1 MDQNINISTN
11 VTENAGLNID
21 NTPDYAEAVYT
32 WRVCIIFKE
41 GKRANHIS
49 TYISHKN
56 KYSNNNS

>member
-21 NTPDYAEAVYT
+21 NTPDYVEAVYT

-41 GKRANHIS
+41 
-49 TYISHKN
+49 
-56 KYSNNNS
+56 